1 MAAFI
6 TNEKG
11 ELLVLTR
18 KKDPGKGTLDLP
30 GGFCDIAET
39 AEEAIIREVK
49 EETGLDVTRA
59 EYLFSEPNKYLY
71 SGFNIPTLDI
81 FYHCEVADTQ
91 QVKAMDDALEYV
103 WMATDNIQTEQFG
116 LRSIR
121 NAVRRYVSGNVNI

>member
-1 MAAFI
+1 M
-6 TNEKG
+6 
-11 ELLVLTR
+11 
-18 KKDPGKGTLDLP
+18 
-30 GGFCDIAET
+30 
-39 AEEAIIREVK
+39 K